1 MNWLIWFKTIFTHT
15 ISTLTE
21 IGLII
26 STISIYSC
34 LMKEMEEKTIEDDKE
49 NKADVE
55 AGKEVVY
62 EDLENNEIRARRR
75 SGKQVW
81 INFI

>member
-1 MNWLIWFKTIFTHT
+1 
-15 ISTLTE
+15 
-21 IGLII
+21 
-26 STISIYSC
+26 
-34 LMKEMEEKTIEDDKE
+34 MKEMEEKTIEDDKE

-75 SGKQVW
+75 SGKQV
-81 INFI
+81 